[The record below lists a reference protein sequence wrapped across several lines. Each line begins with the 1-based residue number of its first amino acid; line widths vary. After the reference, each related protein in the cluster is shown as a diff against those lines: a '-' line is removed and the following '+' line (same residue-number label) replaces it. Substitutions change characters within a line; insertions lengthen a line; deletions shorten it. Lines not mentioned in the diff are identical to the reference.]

1 MARTVI
7 QIAADPSYL
16 DALCNDG
23 QIFRLVNHVW
33 QPMAPI
39 PQDDQ
44 RETGSRPARI
54 YPRSPPDQPSDLPT
68 AKDCRALIPNLSAD
82 FISAQISSLGCG
94 ATSGRP
100 GERLLL
106 RRKRPHNA
114 ESAGRARHR
123 GARRGGMAGGV
134 AGVPVVGFLN
144 GGSADMSADR
154 GRAFRSVAN
163 AENRYHPQLS

>member
-54 YPRSPPDQPSDLPT
+54 YPRAPPDQPNDLPT
-68 AKDCRALIPNLSAD
+68 AKDCNTLVPNLSTTPSQG
-82 FISAQISSLGCG
+82 FILAQASHWITSSA
-94 ATSGRP
+94 
-100 GERLLL
+100 
-106 RRKRPHNA
+106 
-114 ESAGRARHR
+114 
-123 GARRGGMAGGV
+123 
-134 AGVPVVGFLN
+134 
-144 GGSADMSADR
+144 
-154 GRAFRSVAN
+154 VAN
-163 AENRYHPQLS
+163 SVSGMVRPSALGGGIPNTARSGL